1 MTISVRATAKNAA
14 LDAELANITLF
25 RVYDGTQPATP
36 ETALGGGNH
45 QLAELPATPG
55 AASAGASTIVLVD
68 DTDAD
73 ASGTVTFGSLCKA
86 DGTRQADIPVADL
99 GLDTDAVLAHG
110 LFRGGSFVYNHG

>member
-14 LDAELANITLF
+14 LDAELANITLL
-25 RVYDGTQPATP
+25 RLYDGTQPASP

-45 QLAELPATPG
+45 QLAELGATPG

-73 ASGTVTFGSLCKA
+73 ATGTVTFGSLCKA
-86 DGTRQADIPVADL
+86 DGTRQIDIPLADL
-99 GLDTDAVLAHG
+99 GLDSASVIQHG
-110 LFRGGSFVYNHG
+110 LVRGGSFVYTHG